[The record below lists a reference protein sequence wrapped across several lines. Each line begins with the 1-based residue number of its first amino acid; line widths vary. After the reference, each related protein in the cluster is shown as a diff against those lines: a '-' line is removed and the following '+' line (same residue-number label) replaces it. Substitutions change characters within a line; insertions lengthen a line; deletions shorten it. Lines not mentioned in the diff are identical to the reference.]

1 MAKTWTSAF
10 YIYLIF
16 SCQMLPLCT
25 SMRSEADFEDEIEAT
40 PSKDANALRS
50 VLGLKCGVD
59 KAPDE
64 THWVMNPLN
73 AALHGPGGSD
83 EDLEPTVEC
92 ESSKVESG
100 SLRSRATKVGD
111 WISLGKSGASLVG
124 AVLTD
129 VAEAVADATPVGI
142 ILTVQSG
149 INSHLDRRA
158 LKRQLETARAAA
170 NSTAEAEAVCLLELN
185 MFNRKVLI
193 ASTLIG
199 IAGLV
204 GAIAS
209 LGTAAPI
216 IVTVGMLLKFF
227 VQKRRTRRETQKCAD
242 LEAEASAVSES
253 DLRTQMGSKCD
264 PNQAADCDT
273 GIVWT
278 INPLWTALHGG
289 GL

>member
-111 WISLGKSGASLVG
+111 WISLGWRGADRCGRSSGRCNASGDNPYCSEWDQQPPGPEG
-124 AVLTD
+124 A
-129 VAEAVADATPVGI
+129 
-142 ILTVQSG
+142 Q
-149 INSHLDRRA
+149 
-158 LKRQLETARAAA
+158 
-170 NSTAEAEAVCLLELN
+170 
-185 MFNRKVLI
+185 
-193 ASTLIG
+193 AST
-199 IAGLV
+199 
-204 GAIAS
+204 
-209 LGTAAPI
+209 
-216 IVTVGMLLKFF
+216 
-227 VQKRRTRRETQKCAD
+227 
-242 LEAEASAVSES
+242 
-253 DLRTQMGSKCD
+253 
-264 PNQAADCDT
+264 
-273 GIVWT
+273 
-278 INPLWTALHGG
+278 
-289 GL
+289 